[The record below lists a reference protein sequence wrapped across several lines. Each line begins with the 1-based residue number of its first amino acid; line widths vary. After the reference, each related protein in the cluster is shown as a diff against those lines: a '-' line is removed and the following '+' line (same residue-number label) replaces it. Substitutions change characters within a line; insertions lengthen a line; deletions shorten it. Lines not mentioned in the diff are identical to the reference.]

1 MSAATPPKP
10 SGKGRPTPKRN
21 EQQRRRTPSA
31 APKSRKEAAALQRAE
46 VKAAR
51 GAQRAALRA
60 GDERALPAFARGPE
74 RAAVRDAID
83 SRMSLGWLAL
93 PGLALNFSS
102 FIVTQETA
110 RALLANA
117 GFVMFAML
125 LFDTAA
131 AVRRV
136 RKLLGQRFPGGTEAG
151 GFTLIRYAVARN
163 TQFRRTRMPPPR
175 VAVGDNVF
183 PAG

>member
-1 MSAATPPKP
+1 MPDTVPPKP
-10 SGKGRPTPKRN
+10 GGKGRPTPKRN
-21 EQQRRRTPSA
+21 EQQRQRRPAA
-31 APKSRKEAAALQRAE
+31 APRTKKEAVRLQRAE
-46 VKAAR
+46 VKATR
-51 GAQRAALRA
+51 GAQRAALRS
-60 GDERALPAFARGPE
+60 GDERSLPAFARGPE

-93 PGLALNFSS
+93 PGLAMNFAS
-102 FIVTQETA
+102 FIVTQTTV

-131 AVRRV
+131 AVRRM
-136 RKLLGQRFPGGTEAG
+136 RKLLRLRFHEGTEAG
-151 GFTLIRYAVARN
+151 TFALTRYAVARN

-175 VAVGDNVF
+175 VAVGEDVF
-183 PAG
+183 A